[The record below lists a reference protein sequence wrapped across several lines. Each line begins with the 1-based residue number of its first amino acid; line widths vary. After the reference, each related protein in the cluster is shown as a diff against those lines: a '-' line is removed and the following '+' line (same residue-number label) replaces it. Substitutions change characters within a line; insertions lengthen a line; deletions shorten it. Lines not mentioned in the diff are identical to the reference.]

1 MSSFFSSSLSK
12 KLVIRVNEIFVFIKA
27 DNTVGNTVS
36 GNLNMLN
43 SAIDTNAVFASKT
56 LLESIKTNVANDT
69 MATTSGTHSQKLKK
83 K

>member
-1 MSSFFSSSLSK
+1 MSSFFNSSLSK

-43 SAIDTNAVFASKT
+43 NAIDTNAVFASKT
-56 LLESIKTNVANDT
+56 FLESIKKLYSFWLKSHVGDFFAN
-69 MATTSGTHSQKLKK
+69 
-83 K
+83 